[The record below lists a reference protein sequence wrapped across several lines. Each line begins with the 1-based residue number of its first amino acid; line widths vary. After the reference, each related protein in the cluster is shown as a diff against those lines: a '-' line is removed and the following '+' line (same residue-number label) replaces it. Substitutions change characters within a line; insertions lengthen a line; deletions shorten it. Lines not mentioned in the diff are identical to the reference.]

1 MLHVSTSDRKTS
13 ETRSSSPSS
22 PVAEISSAEPR
33 LKPQNAHPDNHDKPH
48 LIRAN
53 MTVQEDVGAGAWL
66 GSLTVME
73 ERRINDPD
81 LMIY

>member
-1 MLHVSTSDRKTS
+1 MLHASTS

-33 LKPQNAHPDNHDKPH
+33 LKTQHAHPDNHDEPH

-53 MTVQEDVGAGAWL
+53 MTVQEDVVGAGAWL
-66 GSLTVME
+66 GRLTVME
-73 ERRINDPD
+73 GRRISNTD
-81 LMIY
+81 LMIH